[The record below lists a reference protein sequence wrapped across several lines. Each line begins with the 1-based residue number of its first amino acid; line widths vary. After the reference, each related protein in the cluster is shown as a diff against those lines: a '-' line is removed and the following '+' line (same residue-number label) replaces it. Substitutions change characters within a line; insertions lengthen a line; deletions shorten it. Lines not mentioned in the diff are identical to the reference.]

1 MEFAEEHVHWTR
13 NGKVYRLMMRRNLT
27 VLKGGGGS
35 EVTVI
40 VTCEKIQNI

>member
-27 VLKGGGGS
+27 VLKGGGG
-35 EVTVI
+35 VTVI

>member
-1 MEFAEEHVHWTR
+1 MEFSEERVLWTR
-13 NGKVYRLMMRRNLT
+13 NGKVYYLMMRRNLT
-27 VLKGGGGS
+27 VLKGGRGN